1 MDLTSLK
8 EFVVLAD
15 VGNYL
20 EASDQLFIAQSTLS
34 RHIKNME
41 EELGVVLFDRNT
53 RKISL
58 SEFGKTFLPYAQQI
72 LNIEQQYQYELFNF
86 KRKVHGTLS
95 VGSIP
100 SMSQYQI
107 TDALFAFQQQN
118 KNYSLNILEGDSTML
133 TTMILEGKIEAAFV
147 RSSTTEEPD
156 PRFHWHTYATDTLAA
171 IMPRT
176 HPLASKSG
184 VRITDLANE
193 TLLLLASDTFMFR
206 LCVNACRDAGFTPNI
221 GFTGHRSENIL
232 SMVEKGAGIALLTQ
246 NPIRKKITDEM
257 VMVPIEPKVE
267 TTISLIWRKDK
278 TPSTQARQFI
288 HLIEQ
293 RNP

>member
-53 RKISL
+53 RKIAL
-58 SEFGKTFLPYAQQI
+58 SDFGKTFLPYAQQI

-86 KRKVHGTLS
+86 KRKIHGTLS

-100 SMSQYQI
+100 SMSQYRI

-118 KNYSLNILEGDSTML
+118 KEYSLNILEGDSTML
-133 TTMILEGKIEAAFV
+133 TSMILEGKIEVAFV
-147 RSSTTEEPD
+147 RSSSADEPD
-156 PRFHWHTYATDTLAA
+156 PRFHWHTYAIDTLAA

-176 HPLASKSG
+176 HRLAAKSSI
-184 VRITDLANE
+184 RITDLEQE

-246 NPIRKKITDEM
+246 NPIRKKITPDM
-257 VMVPIEPKVE
+257 AMIPIAPKVE

-278 TPSTQARQFI
+278 KPSVQAAQFI
-288 HLIEQ
+288 RLIEEQ
-293 RNP
+293 DA

>member
-8 EFVVLAD
+8 EFVVLAE

-86 KRKVHGTLS
+86 KRKIHGTLS

-107 TDALFAFQQQN
+107 TDALFAFQQRN
-118 KNYSLNILEGDSTML
+118 KSYSLNIIEGDSTML
-133 TTMILEGKIEAAFV
+133 TSMILDGKIELAFV
-147 RSSTTEEPD
+147 RSSTTETPD
-156 PRFHWHTYATDTLAA
+156 PRFYWHTFATDTLAA
-171 IMPRT
+171 IMLKS
-176 HPLASKSG
+176 HPLAGKSG
-184 VRITDLANE
+184 IRILDLAEE

-246 NPIRKKITDEM
+246 NPIRKKITEEM
-257 VMVPIEPKVE
+257 VMIPIEPKVE
-267 TTISLIWRKDK
+267 TTISLIWRRDK
-278 TPSTQARQFI
+278 KSSAQAQQFI
-288 HLIEQ
+288 RLIQE
-293 RNP
+293 REP